1 MKQPVLILSICFLA
15 VLLFSI
21 PAPAIMLGM
30 STEDLTKSSQ
40 TVIIGEVGD
49 VVCQWSEDGKRI
61 VTRATVE
68 VDEVV
73 KGNRNHSEIIV
84 EYEGGEIGEIG
95 LKVSDSPSLVSGE
108 NVILFLKEIGEA
120 RGASINNIVG
130 KAQGKYS
137 IGEDGIVRKT
147 GFELLKGNNVIDN
160 AISVDEI
167 VGKIKAIK

>member
-1 MKQPVLILSICFLA
+1 MKQTFQILSICFMGFI
-15 VLLFSI
+15 LFSS
-21 PAPAIMLGM
+21 PALAIMLGM

-40 TVIIGEVGD
+40 TVIIGKVGE
-49 VVCQWSEDGKRI
+49 VVCQWSEDGNRI

-68 VDEVV
+68 VDEVL
-73 KGNRNHSEIIV
+73 KGNLSHSEVIV